1 MYPLS
6 FRQKILALKESE
18 CLSYADLG
26 KRFLIHPRTI
36 QRWKQRIEP
45 KLKRDKPA
53 TKIDMQALRIDIEK
67 HPDRYQWE
75 RAKDYNV
82 SAWAIGRAI
91 RRLGITV
98 KKNPPLT
105 QRRTRNKEKGS

>member
-6 FRQKILALKESE
+6 FRKKILALKEKKG
-18 CLSYADLG
+18 LSYADLG

-45 KLKRDKPA
+45 KIKREKPA
-53 TKIDMQALRIDIEK
+53 TKIDMEALRKDIEK
-67 HPDRYQWE
+67 NPDRYQWE
-75 RAKDYNV
+75 RAQDYDV

-98 KKNPPLT
+98 KKNPFPT
-105 QRRTRNKEKGS
+105 QGQIQKRGRGS

>member
-6 FRQKILALKESE
+6 FRKKILALKEKE
-18 CLSYADLG
+18 GLSYADLG
-26 KRFLIHPRTI
+26 ERFLIHPRTI

-45 KLKRDKPA
+45 KPKREKPA
-53 TKIDMQALRIDIEK
+53 TKIDMEMLKKDIEEN
-67 HPDRYQWE
+67 PDRYQWE

-91 RRLGITV
+91 RRLGITI
-98 KKNPPLT
+98 KKNPSRTP
-105 QRRTRNKEKGS
+105 RRMQKKGRHS